1 MKKTI
6 MKEKIKKDESYRK
19 GYQAGIA
26 EENEAWLRRERCSIC
41 GKTIKPK
48 LTTDTCDECF
58 DER

>member
-1 MKKTI
+1 MKK
-6 MKEKIKKDESYRK
+6 ELKKGESWRK

-41 GKTIKPK
+41 GKMMKPK
-48 LTTDTCDECF
+48 PTTDTCNECF